1 MTRPTMLITG
11 ASSGIGAALAV
22 LAAEAGWNIGINYR
36 SDKQGAENVAEKVRN
51 AGGEAVLLQAD
62 VADPHQVERLFSDC
76 IAALGP
82 ITALINNAGI
92 TAPGMRVEEMSV
104 ERLQTIFQ
112 INTLGSIYCAQSAVR
127 HMAKR
132 YGGAGGAIVNV
143 SSVAAKLGSPGEY
156 ADYAASKAAIDA
168 LTLGLALE
176 NAEEGIRVNAV
187 RPGITDTPIHARGG
201 APGRAERLKDRI
213 PMKRAGQPEE
223 IAEAILWLA
232 SPKASYATGTFIDVT
247 GGR

>member
-1 MTRPTMLITG
+1 MNRPTMLITG

-22 LAAEAGWNIGINYR
+22 LAAKDGWNIGINYR
-36 SDKQGAENVAEKVRN
+36 SDQAGAEEVAKQVRA
-51 AGGEAVLLQAD
+51 AGAEAVTLQAD
-62 VADPHQVERLFSDC
+62 IADAAQVERLFSDC

-82 ITALINNAGI
+82 IAAFINNAGI
-92 TAPGMRVEEMSV
+92 TAPGMRLEEMSP
-104 ERLQTIFQ
+104 ERLHDIFQ

-132 YGGAGGAIVNV
+132 YGGAGGSIVNV
-143 SSVAAKLGSPGEY
+143 SSIAAKLGSAGEY
-156 ADYAASKAAIDA
+156 VDYAASKAAIDT
-168 LTLGLALE
+168 LTLGLAME

-201 APGRAERLKDRI
+201 APGRAELLKDRI
-213 PMKRAGQPEE
+213 PMKRAGRPEE

-232 SPKASYATGTFIDVT
+232 SSKASYATGTFIDVT